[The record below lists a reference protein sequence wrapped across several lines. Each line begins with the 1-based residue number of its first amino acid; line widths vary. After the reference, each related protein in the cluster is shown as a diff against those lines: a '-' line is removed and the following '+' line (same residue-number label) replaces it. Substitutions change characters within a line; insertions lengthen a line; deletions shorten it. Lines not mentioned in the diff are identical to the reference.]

1 MTPGFILQVLEKM
14 IDQNMSDIKSLS
26 KIWILIDLFM
36 FTLNLKMIYE
46 GKLLDF

>member
-1 MTPGFILQVLEKM
+1 MTPGFIIQVLEKM
-14 IDQNMSDIKSLS
+14 IDQNMSDIKSLL
-26 KIWILIDLFM
+26 KNWILIDLFM